1 MLGLSRAFLKTD
13 SSLAG
18 SERARDEWSALVLPR
33 CRVPD
38 FRTDRGRARVLLTAR
53 AVPALLAVVTV
64 GLTSCTSASAAPH
77 VVPAPVRVAPRTRLP
92 ASSTSV
98 LTGPADVVAADVAQS
113 LFASAPVI
121 VVASPSPQ
129 AEVAAARQA
138 LRAHAPLL
146 LTAARAGRSAPGGV
160 ATMALRI
167 TVRPASGSSPAGTA
181 VVSAALR
188 ARIEALDPHVVL
200 AVGVA
205 ANVLTAQ
212 LPGIRV
218 VTNPAMLPATEP
230 PALLGHLALL
240 VHAGD
245 TGAAT
250 LAAVTTARVAG
261 AQVIAVSGDDPRA
274 DPAAIVALSAMRPQR
289 VLAIGSGFGPAD
301 RLASRIAVA
310 QTGVQLPG
318 GGQVLFPG
326 HLLVALYGHPGTP
339 GLGVLGQQ
347 GLQASIARARRV
359 AAAYRPLSSARVIP
373 AFEIIAT
380 VAQASPGPNGD
391 YSYES
396 SVASLRPWVRRAR
409 AAGFYVILDLQ
420 PGRASLLTQARK
432 YQSLLELPDVGLA
445 IDPEWKL
452 APGQLPLRQIG
463 SVGIGEVNSVVR
475 WLAALTAR
483 YRLPQKLLVLHQF
496 QLSMIRDE
504 RDLDTRNDDLAI
516 LIHMDGQG
524 TPADKQQTWDA
535 ITRAAPPR
543 VFFGWKNFYVK
554 DHPMLSPR
562 QTIARTPKLSM
573 ISYQ

>member
-1 MLGLSRAFLKTD
+1 MGT
-13 SSLAG
+13 
-18 SERARDEWSALVLPR
+18 LVLPR
-33 CRVPD
+33 FRMLG
-38 FRTDRGRARVLLTAR
+38 FRTDRGHAGVPLTAG
-53 AVPALLAVVTV
+53 AVLALLVAVT
-64 GLTSCTSASAAPH
+64 GGTTACTAAAPARH
-77 VVPAPVRVAPRTRLP
+77 DAPAPVRLAPRTRLP
-92 ASSTSV
+92 ASAASV
-98 LTGPADVVAADVAQS
+98 LAGPPDVVAEDVAQR
-113 LFASAPVI
+113 LFAFAPVI
-121 VVASPSPQ
+121 VVAGPGPQ
-129 AEVAAARQA
+129 ADAAAARLA

-146 LTAARAGRSAPGGV
+146 LTAVRPGHSAPGGV
-160 ATMALRI
+160 ATTAFR
-167 TVRPASGSSPAGTA
+167 TAGTTGATA
-181 VVSAALR
+181 VVSVALR
-188 ARIEALDPHVVL
+188 ARIRDLDPRVVL

-205 ANVLTAQ
+205 ANVLRAQ

-218 VTNPAMLPATEP
+218 VTDPAMLPATKP

-245 TGAAT
+245 TDAAT

-261 AQVIAVSGDDPRA
+261 AQVIAVHGTDPRT
-274 DPAAIVALSAMRPQR
+274 DPAAIAALSAIRPRQ
-289 VLAIGSGFGPAD
+289 VLAIGSGFGPAA
-301 RLASRIAVA
+301 RLASRIVVA

-326 HLLVALYGHPGTP
+326 HLLVALYGHPGAP

-347 GLQASIARARRV
+347 DLQASIARARQV
-359 AAAYRPLSSARVIP
+359 AAAYRPLTSARVIP

-380 VAQASPGPNGD
+380 VAQDSPGPDGD

-396 SVASLRPWVRRAR
+396 PVASLRPWVRRAT

-420 PGRASLLTQARK
+420 PGRASLLAQARR
-432 YQSLLELPDVGLA
+432 YQSLLESPDVGLA
-445 IDPEWKL
+445 LDPEWKL
-452 APGQLPLRQIG
+452 GPGQLPLRQIG
-463 SVGIGEVNSVVR
+463 GVSSSEVNSVIT
-475 WLAALTAR
+475 WLAGLTAR

-496 QLSMIRDE
+496 ELSMIRNE
-504 RDLDTRNDDLAI
+504 HELDTRYDDLAI

-524 TPADKQQTWDA
+524 TPADKQQTWDT

-562 QTIARTPKLSM
+562 QTIARTPRLSM